1 MVTLSKYSKT
11 RLSNILKSEDPAQLQ
26 KFKDS
31 FLIASCVLEG
41 ATEKEWF
48 WMIIRKLPKKRDRK
62 LIIEDVDLLLEMIN
76 NQITLALKEDQ
87 SNEDLPGLNADEVL
101 EILVNSDFELN
112 TLDEWDKIRSN

>member
-41 ATEKEWF
+41 APKKEWF

-76 NQITLALKEDQ
+76 NQITPALEEDQ
-87 SNEDLPGLNADEVL
+87 SNEDLPGLTADEVL
-101 EILVNSDFELN
+101 EKLVNSDFDLN

>member
-11 RLSNILKSEDPAQLQ
+11 RISNILKSEDPAQLQ

-41 ATEKEWF
+41 PPEKEWF

-76 NQITLALKEDQ
+76 NQITPALEEDQ
-87 SNEDLPGLNADEVL
+87 SNEDLPGLTANEVL
-101 EILVNSDFELN
+101 EKRQILHV
-112 TLDEWDKIRSN
+112 

>member
-31 FLIASCVLEG
+31 FLIANCVLEG
-41 ATEKEWF
+41 APEKEWF

-76 NQITLALKEDQ
+76 NQITPALEEDQ
-87 SNEDLPGLNADEVL
+87 SNEDLPGLTADEVL
-101 EILVNSDFELN
+101 EKLVNSDFDLN

>member
-41 ATEKEWF
+41 APDKEWF

-62 LIIEDVDLLLEMIN
+62 LIIEDIDLLLEMIN
-76 NQITLALKEDQ
+76 NQITPALEEDQ
-87 SNEDLPGLNADEVL
+87 SNVNLPGLNADEVL
-101 EILVNSDFELN
+101 EKLINSDFDLN